1 MKDDLKK
8 LLLAERKH
16 KRELAELRAMR
27 EKVAR
32 QVQPDQK
39 VLKMLDEEIA
49 KLLA

>member
-1 MKDDLKK
+1 MKDELKR
-8 LLLAERKH
+8 LLAAERKY

-27 EKVAR
+27 EKVSR
-32 QVQPDQK
+32 QVSPDQK